1 MVDVVAVVVF
11 VVVVVQD
18 VRAVAV
24 APQRGHPICSSKER
38 AEEEEFQPHLSLLPL
53 AVLAQ

>member
-11 VVVVVQD
+11 VVVVQD

-24 APQRGHPICSSKER
+24 APQRGHLICSSKGR